1 VIELLKVVVPGLQ
14 CLGSAAMNITGAIS
28 VVNHTHLEVTK
39 DNHSMPR
46 LTYLGPW

>member
-14 CLGSAAMNITGAIS
+14 HLGSAVMNITGAIS
-28 VVNHTHLEVTK
+28 VTNHTHLEVTK
-39 DNHSMPR
+39 DNHSMPK